1 MVIQQGEY
9 CFQAKLVELIKILNN
24 LGARNLLSELDLEIH
39 ILLVVSTP
47 LKKY

>member
-24 LGARNLLSELDLEIH
+24 LGARNLSELDLEIH